1 MYNYVRPSRPYLKV
15 VVVELAIVEV
25 MVRVRNCSFMLRV
38 LTLKY
43 KGVQEELNFK
53 LVRFR
58 KSVLLALSES
68 FIVRLRD
75 YLLFEV

>member
-25 MVRVRNCSFMLRV
+25 MVRVRDCSFMLRV